1 MNDDVSY
8 IKNVEQVID
17 ELENQ
22 DVQVQFTKIIVTEE
36 IDNSSN
42 GTAYVTNNQNGMGN
56 ILSPQ
61 P

>member
-17 ELENQ
+17 ELENNQ
-22 DVQVQFTKIIVTEE
+22 DFKITKIIVTEE
-36 IDNSSN
+36 IDNSSD

>member
-1 MNDDVSY
+1 MIDDVSY

-36 IDNSSN
+36 IDNFSN